1 MLCDASSLPI
11 TNTFTY
17 DAIRNK
23 NCNVIVCFSL
33 TEDEYEQKGW
43 KKPAYVYP
51 HNKIDSKQVRKTA
64 ILGLRILA
72 FNSTGS
78 LEPENLFSELRILAR
93 IPKWRK

>member
-1 MLCDASSLPI
+1 MICDASSLKI

-33 TEDEYEQKGW
+33 TEDEYEEKTW
-43 KKPAYVYP
+43 KKPTYVYP

-72 FNSTGS
+72 FNSTGPP
-78 LEPENLFSELRILAR
+78 EPENLFPELPILAR
-93 IPKWRK
+93 IAKWRK